1 MTPEIEAL
9 LEEARK
15 QERKEIADAI
25 RAGVNAPYVVVA
37 GARRAV
43 RDALLKLA
51 DTIESKG
58 GR

>member
-9 LEEARK
+9 LEAARK

-25 RAGVNAPYVVVA
+25 RQGANAIPVVVA
-37 GARRAV
+37 SV
-43 RDALLKLA
+43 RYATREALLKLA